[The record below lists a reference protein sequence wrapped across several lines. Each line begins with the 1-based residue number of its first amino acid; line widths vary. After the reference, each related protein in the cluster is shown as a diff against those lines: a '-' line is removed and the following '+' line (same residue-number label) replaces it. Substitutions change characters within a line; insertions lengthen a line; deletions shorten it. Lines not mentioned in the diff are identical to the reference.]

1 MSPLY
6 LQHTLRRSILT
17 GYSQFIS
24 GIEIAAESSY
34 VGNDDVNTFYGDV
47 IVAYPDLDVGNGIA
61 QSVYSHI
68 TTSHTMVQISHNHI
82 SHNGTNLT
90 LQYKPHLTI
99 FHTMVQIS
107 HCGTNLTLPYF
118 TQWYKSRLNISHTN
132 ISHTMVQISHSCKV
146 KLHSYYICIARM

>member
-24 GIEIAAESSY
+24 GIETAAESSY

-61 QSVYSHI
+61 QSV
-68 TTSHTMVQISHNHI
+68 
-82 SHNGTNLT
+82 
-90 LQYKPHLTI
+90 
-99 FHTMVQIS
+99 
-107 HCGTNLTLPYF
+107 
-118 TQWYKSRLNISHTN
+118 
-132 ISHTMVQISHSCKV
+132 
-146 KLHSYYICIARM
+146 